1 MQFKS
6 FFQQFSAC
14 FILGI
19 ILCADIL
26 LVGRDKRPIWISPP
40 MVFGL
45 AGFCLIASITYA
57 FVWHFKTKD
66 KMEALPQQSTF
77 VLAFIRYALAF
88 NIASFGWK
96 KIFGQQFVVPQ
107 HIADIPMSQLSGE
120 WLTWYYFGY
129 SYSFGCIV
137 GLMQIGGSLL
147 LLFRKTQLLGMF
159 VLFPVM
165 LNILLINLFYG
176 MNAGALMQS
185 VIIVIALSYC
195 LLLDIDKIMLFFFQ
209 EKKEQKTKLTKI
221 LIKFSAIV
229 LAFLFVYRLENEPTQ
244 NEIIRGTYDVKSLKG
259 SSPFF
264 PSDSSQKEARLTKIY
279 FDINDLCVFE
289 FNSTNYRKIGHYDFD
304 SIQKRINVV
313 FEQNP
318 ENVAVLSATL
328 SQLEGTQQMLMS
340 GKMGKDSLRVIMQR
354 IN

>member
-6 FFQQFSAC
+6 FFQKFSAC

-19 ILCADIL
+19 ILLADVL
-26 LVGRDKRPIWISPP
+26 LIGRDKRPIWMSPP

-45 AGFCLIASITYA
+45 AGFCLIVSITYA
-57 FVWHFKTKD
+57 FVWHFKNKD
-66 KMEALPQQSTF
+66 KIEGLPQQSTV

-88 NIASFGWK
+88 SIASFGWK
-96 KIFGQQFVVPQ
+96 KIFGQQFVVPK

-137 GLMQIGGSLL
+137 ALMQIGGSLL

-159 VLFPVM
+159 ILFPVM

-185 VIIVIALSYC
+185 VIIMIALSYC
-195 LLLDIDKIMLFFFQ
+195 LLLDIDKLILFFFQ
-209 EKKEQKTKLTKI
+209 EKKEQKTELTKI
-221 LIKFSAIV
+221 LIRFSAIV
-229 LAFLFVYRLENEPTQ
+229 LAFLFVYRLENESTQ
-244 NEIIRGTYDVKSLKG
+244 NEVIRGTYEVESSKG
-259 SSPFF
+259 NSTFF
-264 PSDSSQKEARLTKIY
+264 PSDSSQKDTRLTKIY

-289 FNSTNYRKIGHYDFD
+289 FNSTNHRKIGRYDFD
-304 SIQKRINVV
+304 STQKKINVV
-313 FEQNP
+313 FEQSP
-318 ENVAVLSATL
+318 ENVAILSAAL
-328 SQLEGTQQMLMS
+328 SQLKGTKQMLMS
-340 GKMGKDSLRVIMQR
+340 SKMGKDSIRVIMQR